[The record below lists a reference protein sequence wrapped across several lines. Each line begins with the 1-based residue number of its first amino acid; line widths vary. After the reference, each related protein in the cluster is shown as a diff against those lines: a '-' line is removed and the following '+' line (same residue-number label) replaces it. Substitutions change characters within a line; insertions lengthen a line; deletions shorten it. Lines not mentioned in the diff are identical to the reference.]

1 MAQTVKRHEGLA
13 AHDLFAFPQFGDD
26 LAQMGDVLHTQ
37 AKDRVRLPSERR
49 EEIRVQRAARE
60 RHQREQRRQS
70 ESLEAS
76 TSEPATLPNH
86 DIAA

>member
-1 MAQTVKRHEGLA
+1 MQEASRTWPH
-13 AHDLFAFPQFGDD
+13 
-26 LAQMGDVLHTQ
+26 
-37 AKDRVRLPSERR
+37 RLLGKLTTFLSSPSEASLPPWAQ

-60 RHQREQRRQS
+60 RHQREQQRQS